1 MKTVLVIE
9 DMAIFRD
16 PIAASLTLGGYQV
29 QKAADGVAGLE
40 AFRAKI
46 PDLVLLDL
54 SMPGLDGLGVLRAI
68 RREKAGAGTPVILLT
83 ALADKKFIVDAAR
96 LGVKD
101 YLLKSRFSLSELS
114 DRVRRALNPPAE
126 SAPAAADAA

>member
-1 MKTVLVIE
+1 MMKTILVIE

-16 PIAASLTLGGYQV
+16 PIAASLALGGYQV
-29 QKAADGVAGLE
+29 FKAVDGVTGLA
-40 AFRAKI
+40 AFRDHR

-54 SMPGLDGLGVLRAI
+54 SMPNLDGLGVLRAI
-68 RREKAGAGTPVILLT
+68 RREKVGAATPVILLT
-83 ALADKKFIVDAAR
+83 ALTDKKFIVDAAR

-114 DRVRRALNPPAE
+114 ARVRRALKPPE
-126 SAPAAADAA
+126 EPAPAAA

>member
-1 MKTVLVIE
+1 
-9 DMAIFRD
+9 
-16 PIAASLTLGGYQV
+16 
-29 QKAADGVAGLE
+29 
-40 AFRAKI
+40 
-46 PDLVLLDL
+46 
-54 SMPGLDGLGVLRAI
+54 
-68 RREKAGAGTPVILLT
+68 VILLT